1 MWKNSEQKFRVYI
14 SIDYVRMTN
23 FRGKSIFVELWV
35 KKTKKYLVQTLI
47 LPPNFVFFA

>member
-14 SIDYVRMTN
+14 SIDYVCMTK
-23 FRGKSIFVELWV
+23 FHGKLIFVVLWV

-47 LPPNFVFFA
+47 LPPKFVFFG